1 MGSYA
6 LYNNLSGSGNI
17 SLGHHSNYYNQN
29 GDNNTIIGNEAG
41 KGSSTHSKSG
51 NIFLGYQAGYNE
63 ISSNKLYIENSNSST
78 PLIGGD
84 FDDDEVYFNTDR
96 VGIGTSIPREILEV
110 ASRTNSYGRMIVSD
124 GGGDERNVILF
135 VSPTVSNQTARIEAF
150 NYDSGIGLTLNIN
163 TTGNG
168 AVVFGGN
175 VLPESHISKNL
186 GGNGQAWN
194 NVYAHNYITQGS
206 AAFADINVTQQLIEF
221 PPTEKQA
228 GAFDEFTEKG
238 LKELDPTSLPESLR
252 DNNAILID
260 EMATYNYKAN
270 YEQQLL
276 IEELLSKNKEQQK
289 LIDELIIRLNK
300 LEN

>member
-1 MGSYA
+1 
-6 LYNNLSGSGNI
+6 
-17 SLGHHSNYYNQN
+17 
-29 GDNNTIIGNEAG
+29 
-41 KGSSTHSKSG
+41 
-51 NIFLGYQAGYNE
+51 
-63 ISSNKLYIENSNSST
+63 
-78 PLIGGD
+78 
-84 FDDDEVYFNTDR
+84 
-96 VGIGTSIPREILEV
+96 
-110 ASRTNSYGRMIVSD
+110 MIVSD

-150 NYDSGIGLTLNIN
+150 NYGTGGGLTLNFN

-168 AVVFGGN
+168 NSIFGGN
-175 VLPESHISKNL
+175 VLPENHKTKNL
-186 GGNGQAWN
+186 GGDGQAWN
-194 NVYAHNYITQGS
+194 NVYAHNYVTQGS

-238 LKELDPTSLPESLR
+238 LKELDPSSLPESLR